1 MLLFSP
7 HSSIPFHLKSSFP
20 HFSSCLYSSFLLV
33 YSLVFLFFLNFSFS
47 LLISPLTFTF
57 LMLFSHYHSYSL
69 LFSLLISLL
78 FLSPYFSFFL
88 LISQLHF
95 TSLILFSPYFYY
107 SLIFPLLCS
116 FLLNSP
122 HLSLCIL
129 TSFFCILKFFLIS
142 PPLLHFYTFLSL
154 FLLYFSLVLCSFLVF
169 SNLSHSLLISPD
181 ALFSCSHPAPN
192 FSSFLSSSFFLIS
205 ALFICA
211 QRLCFELCQLSA
223 HVTRSTD
230 GRLHSGSEEHAST
243 QTLDVILHF

>member
-57 LMLFSHYHSYSL
+57 LMLFSPYHSYSL

-122 HLSLCIL
+122 HL
-129 TSFFCILKFFLIS
+129 FFCIFSHFSTPFYLLI
-142 PPLLHFYTFLSL
+142 PFCP
-154 FLLYFSLVLCSFLVF
+154 YFSCSFLLFSAHFSFLLVF
-169 SNLSHSLLISPD
+169 PNLSHSLLISPD

-192 FSSFLSSSFFLIS
+192 FSSCLSSSFFLIS

-211 QRLCFELCQLSA
+211 QRLCFESCQLSA